1 VDRKDKP
8 GGGVAQPEDL
18 DVNMVGSELLF
29 ILTSTGDPLSLT
41 VQLANN
47 GGHDTDDYFAY
58 LTFAKRGL
66 FKLRPRVVPRPETRP
81 PCRTE
86 APH

>member
-29 ILTSTGDPLSLT
+29 ILTSTGDPLRGIGILT
-41 VQLANN
+41 
-47 GGHDTDDYFAY
+47 
-58 LTFAKRGL
+58 GL
-66 FKLRPRVVPRPETRP
+66 FSSADK
-81 PCRTE
+81 
-86 APH
+86 